1 MAMGSSAG
9 GPNRRL
15 YLLRSPHSALEH
27 GSPFTVLP
35 PLPRSP
41 NCPGAGLGSLVIRG
55 GIPGLLRAW
64 KPEDPSVP
72 CGLLSCTARQRK
84 EIGFQTKHRRNV
96 QGVFVDR
103 WTSCPWVPTMSVTF
117 VFGGVTVAGVLH
129 GRHT

>member
-15 YLLRSPHSALEH
+15 YLLRSPRSALEH
-27 GSPFTVLP
+27 DSPFPVLP
-35 PLPRSP
+35 PLLRSP
-41 NCPGAGLGSLVIRG
+41 NCPGAGRGSLVITG

-64 KPEDPSVP
+64 NPEDPSVP

-96 QGVFVDR
+96 QGGFDDR
-103 WTSCPWVPTMSVTF
+103 WTPCSWCPTMSVTS
-117 VFGGVTVAGVLH
+117 VFGGLTVAAV
-129 GRHT
+129 